1 MPGGG
6 VDKKNCLEFKNAG
19 FKEIHLSGILKS
31 DSLDN
36 LDSDYKTIKEIVSK
50 TK

>member
-1 MPGGG
+1 VPGGG

-19 FKEIHLSGILKS
+19 FKEIHLSGIPKS
-31 DSLDN
+31 ESLYN

-50 TK
+50 IK

>member
-1 MPGGG
+1 MLN
-6 VDKKNCLEFKNAG
+6 KKNCLEFKNAG
-19 FKEIHLSGILKS
+19 FKEIHLSGIPKPY
-31 DSLDN
+31 SLDN